1 MIKVGFGYD
10 VHRLM
15 KGRKLIIGGVTI
27 PFETGLMGHSDADV
41 LCHAIADALL
51 GAAGLGDIGIYFPPT
66 DHKYRDISSLI
77 ILAETQR
84 LLVASNFKLI
94 NLDATIVAER
104 PQMRPFIS
112 QMKANIAQIL
122 KIKAEQVS
130 VKATTSEGLGFIGAG
145 EGIAAYAVVLI
156 ESC

>member
-10 VHRLM
+10 VHRLT
-15 KGRKLIIGGVTI
+15 KGRKLIIGGVNI
-27 PFETGLMGHSDADV
+27 PFETGLLGHSDADV

-51 GAAGLGDIGIYFPPT
+51 GAAGLGDIGHHFPAT
-66 DHKYRDISSLI
+66 DEKYRDISSLI
-77 ILAETQR
+77 ILEEIQR
-84 LLVASNFKLI
+84 LLAESNFKLI

-112 QMKANIAQIL
+112 QMKANIAKIF

-145 EGIAAYAVVLI
+145 DGIAAFAIVLI
-156 ESC
+156 EDR